1 MTALELER
9 LYAEEWPDGSFGG
22 PRPERP
28 RYVPRTS
35 SKSAARHQAALLADL
50 RNRKAQP

>member
-9 LYAEEWPDGSFGG
+9 LLAEEWPTGTFGG
-22 PRPERP
+22 PRPAAP

-35 SKSAARHQAALLADL
+35 SRSAARHQTELLADL
-50 RNRKAQP
+50 RNRKARP